1 MELPAHLM
9 VLAAEQDGVLS
20 WPQLAAAGVRPS
32 TAQRQVGLGTW
43 VKVRRGAYLVTPDRA
58 GTHSRWVQARAVAL
72 THPGAV
78 LAGATAALVW
88 GLHQVPAGPAEVVVP
103 AARALRSTSDR
114 RPHVWALEPGDTT
127 FVRGM
132 AVTTVSRTLLDLVR
146 SHDRLVG
153 LAVLD
158 AAVRRRV
165 ATRADLESIR
175 LRATGLPGSA
185 HVADLWELADARA
198 ESGLE
203 SRVRLR
209 CHEGG
214 TPPDDLQVEIRDVEG
229 ALVARADMVLRR
241 RTRRRSGLLLVEADG
256 ATAHSTADAVYRD
269 RARANRLTALG
280 HDILRFTWE
289 DTIDPLAIP
298 RAVRAAL

>member
-1 MELPAHLM
+1 MALPSDLLS
-9 VLAAEQDGVLS
+9 LAQGQDGVLS
-20 WPQLAAAGVRPS
+20 WSQLAAGGISPS
-32 TAQRQVGLGTW
+32 TAQRAVRLGAW

-58 GTHSRWVQARAVAL
+58 ATHSRWVQARAISL

-78 LAGATAALVW
+78 LAGGTAALVW

-103 AARALRSTSDR
+103 AARALRSAPDR
-114 RPHVWALEPGDTT
+114 RPHVWGLEPGDTT
-127 FVRGM
+127 VVRGM
-132 AVTTVSRTLLDLVR
+132 AVTTVTRTLLDLLR
-146 SHDRLVG
+146 SNDRLVG

-158 AAVRRRV
+158 AAVRRRL
-165 ATRADLESIR
+165 ATSADLDS
-175 LRATGLPGSA
+175 LRRRAVGLPGSA
-185 HVADLWELADARA
+185 HVADLWLLADARA

-214 TPPDDLQVEIRDVEG
+214 TPPDDLQVEVRDDDG
-229 ALVARADMVLRR
+229 ALVARADMVFRR
-241 RTRRRSGLLLVEADG
+241 RSRSRSGLLIVEADG
-256 ATAHSTADAVYRD
+256 ASVHAAPDAVYRD
-269 RARANRLTALG
+269 RVRANRLTALG

-289 DTIDPLAIP
+289 DTVDPLTIP